1 MAVEPRRGCGYRKTG
16 GLYLMGGKLS
26 APCCKLPIPLD
37 VCPTCGAGV
46 KQSRGWTWIN
56 PKPFL
61 DAKVCTEIGFVKQR
75 PLCPAARPGL
85 LGDRVGLIWI
95 GAQFYP
101 TAEHFQHEAATLG
114 ISRRIKA
121 VPRGF
126 VVGEHYVFFAH
137 PKVFAKTV
145 TDDRGFGAH
154 TEFTAGIFAMFKP
167 THIEMLCKES
177 DRTNEVKMHDLKKRG
192 ITPVFVPDDDPDHTG
207 SVYDDDLEEALL

>member
-1 MAVEPRRGCGYRKTG
+1 MAVETRRGCGHRKTG

-101 TAEHFQHEAATLG
+101 TAEH
-114 ISRRIKA
+114 
-121 VPRGF
+121 
-126 VVGEHYVFFAH
+126 
-137 PKVFAKTV
+137 
-145 TDDRGFGAH
+145 
-154 TEFTAGIFAMFKP
+154 
-167 THIEMLCKES
+167 
-177 DRTNEVKMHDLKKRG
+177 
-192 ITPVFVPDDDPDHTG
+192 
-207 SVYDDDLEEALL
+207 